1 LLLENKGN
9 ETVRNEI
16 VKHLRKEFAGKRKE
30 ASELKVLVGLHQEKL
45 QKPKQANK
53 EKVVD

>member
-1 LLLENKGN
+1 M
-9 ETVRNEI
+9 RNEI